1 MKAGVRSREVRI
13 VRMMSMGRLVKMV
26 KEVRMVRVGRT
37 VIAKELHLAAKKE
50 TAGGHRAEIPLK

>member
-13 VRMMSMGRLVKMV
+13 
-26 KEVRMVRVGRT
+26 VRMVRVGRT

>member
-1 MKAGVRSREVRI
+1 MRSREVRI